1 MRFTPSAVLA
11 TLFLVTSV
19 FAQRLTTTL
28 NVQDGD
34 TLVISKTTNALGA
47 TITTTLS
54 TIVSDGVTTSSTST
68 TSAKRKTTTTPRIVG
83 AETTTTTTPPPMR
96 TTTYWVDT
104 GNGYWTYYTWT
115 APTTTV
121 PTVATANVPAG
132 TVQNY
137 NDYQS
142 AVNSAVFSSVQE
154 AIATSNNAGARAQ
167 PVGMDSILG
176 GWMTLVLG
184 AVGAGLGVLAL

>member
-1 MRFTPSAVLA
+1 
-11 TLFLVTSV
+11 
-19 FAQRLTTTL
+19 
-28 NVQDGD
+28 
-34 TLVISKTTNALGA
+34 
-47 TITTTLS
+47 
-54 TIVSDGVTTSSTST
+54 
-68 TSAKRKTTTTPRIVG
+68 
-83 AETTTTTTPPPMR
+83 MR

-142 AVNSAVFSSVQE
+142 AINSAVFSSVQE
-154 AIATSNNAGARAQ
+154 AIATSNAGARAQ
-167 PVGMDSILG
+167 PVGMDNVLG